1 MGQMKKTRMKNNDE
15 TDTSSREV
23 SESHYEWMMDEFKKL
38 HKLVDPKPIPST
50 IAYKELSRLISRTQL
65 DSREE
70 SQKDLEIKIVVIERV
85 DDTSEN
91 EKKSS

>member
-70 SQKDLEIKIVVIERV
+70 SQKDLQIKIVVIESV